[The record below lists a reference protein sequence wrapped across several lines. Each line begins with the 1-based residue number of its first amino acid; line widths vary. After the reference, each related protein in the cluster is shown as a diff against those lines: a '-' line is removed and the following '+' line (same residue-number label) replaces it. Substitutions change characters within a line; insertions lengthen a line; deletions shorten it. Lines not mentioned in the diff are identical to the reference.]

1 VPQQYAVESDD
12 AEHSFYDWQD
22 RIPKNNY
29 YAQEHTKNKED
40 NRWDN
45 HQEYQR
51 VGKPKEKSRKRN
63 V

>member
-12 AEHSFYDWQD
+12 G
-22 RIPKNNY
+22 IPKNNY